1 MGSRHESD
9 VLVIGTGGAGLRAAI
24 EAHEKRA
31 DVLVVCKSPAGYN
44 NATVVSGGGFRA
56 AMGGSD
62 AGGAYGGYPT
72 GGGII
77 STTGVWWRS

>member
-1 MGSRHESD
+1 M
-9 VLVIGTGGAGLRAAI
+9 RAAI

-56 AMGGSD
+56 AMGGLTPEEHMED
-62 AGGAYGGYPT
+62 TLQAGESSQRPGS
-72 GGGII
+72 GGGLRER
-77 STTGVWWRS
+77 GWEACP